1 MADLTAEVDLSDR
14 TDPSRPTRPVDL
26 HDPEQRAS
34 VETALTTIPG
44 VRATRIVPGYDREVD
59 ELHVVSDAD
68 RAPKQVVR
76 DVQSTLMARYGI
88 TTDHRVIS
96 VVGLEQQHTT
106 RADTTER
113 RVTIS
118 RVEVVN
124 QGLSAQVRVHILD
137 GDVEREGADEGPA
150 SNAGRR
156 RAVARATLQAIRP
169 LLGQGRVVEIENV
182 DVAEVHGHE
191 VALCFVHFHTSAG
204 ELTNCGS
211 ALVRKDESDAVAR
224 AVLDAVNRVIDE
236 TGR

>member
-1 MADLTAEVDLSDR
+1 MADLTAEVDLGDG
-14 TDPSRPTRPVDL
+14 TTPAAPGTTVDL
-26 HDPEQRAS
+26 HDGQQRAA
-34 VETALTTIPG
+34 VEAALSEIPG
-44 VRATRIVPGYDREVD
+44 VRATRIVPGYEREVD
-59 ELHVVSDAD
+59 ELHVVTSID

-76 DVQSTLMARYGI
+76 DVQSMLMARYGVS
-88 TTDHRVIS
+88 TDHRVIS
-96 VVGLEQQHTT
+96 VVGLEQQVGPDATK
-106 RADTTER
+106 ER

-124 QGLSAQVRVHILD
+124 QGLAANVRVHILD

-169 LLGQGRVVEIENV
+169 LLGEGRVVEVENV

-236 TGR
+236 AGG